1 MKLDKNLVR
10 QLANLFAILAA
21 FFTNV
26 LANIAPIKGLTIG
39 EISNTFFS
47 DVLITPA
54 SYAFAIWGLIYLG
67 LISLGIYQALPNNRN
82 NLYLEKMGYYL
93 VISSLAQ
100 IVWVFLFLSKFFV
113 ISTLAMFAIL
123 IPLILLYLNLN
134 ISLNT
139 LAKKQKWF
147 VNFPIS
153 VYFGWIT
160 VATIVNVAL
169 ALSWV
174 KWNGFGLS
182 NVVWTIIMI
191 IVAAIIGIL
200 MRIKRQD
207 KVYTGVFIWAL
218 FAITMRHLDTLP
230 IAITS
235 GVSAVILVILMMV
248 NFKQQKNQ
256 SQSLN

>member
-10 QLANLFAILAA
+10 QLANLLAILAA

-39 EISNTFFS
+39 EISNTFFG

-82 NLYLEKMGYYL
+82 NAYLQKMGYYL

-100 IVWVFLFLSKFFV
+100 IVWVFLFLSEFFV
-113 ISTLAMFAIL
+113 ISTVAMFAIL
-123 IPLILLYLNLN
+123 IPLILLYLKLN
-134 ISLNT
+134 ISFNSIT
-139 LAKKQKWF
+139 KKQKWL

-153 VYFGWIT
+153 IYFGWIT

-169 ALSWV
+169 TLSWIE
-174 KWNGFGLS
+174 WNGFGLS
-182 NVVWTIIMI
+182 NVVWTILMI
-191 IVAAIIGIL
+191 IVAAIVGIL
-200 MRIKRQD
+200 IRITRQD
-207 KVYTGVFIWAL
+207 KVYSGVFIWAL
-218 FAITMRHLDTLP
+218 VAIAIRHLDTLP
-230 IAITS
+230 IAVTS
-235 GVSAVILVILMMV
+235 GSCAAILAVMMF
-248 NFKQQKNQ
+248 FKF
-256 SQSLN
+256 

>member
-10 QLANLFAILAA
+10 QLANLLAILAA

-39 EISNTFFS
+39 EISNTFFV

-82 NLYLEKMGYYL
+82 NAYLQKMGYYL

-100 IVWVFLFLSKFFV
+100 IVWVFLFLSEFFV
-113 ISTLAMFAIL
+113 ISTVAMFAIL
-123 IPLILLYLNLN
+123 IPLILLYLKLN
-134 ISLNT
+134 ISFNSIT
-139 LAKKQKWF
+139 KKQKWL

-153 VYFGWIT
+153 IYFGWIT

-169 ALSWV
+169 TLSWIE
-174 KWNGFGLS
+174 WNGFGLS
-182 NVVWTIIMI
+182 NVVWTILMI
-191 IVAAIIGIL
+191 IVAAIVGIL
-200 MRIKRQD
+200 IRITRQD
-207 KVYTGVFIWAL
+207 KVYSGVFIWAL
-218 FAITMRHLDTLP
+218 VAIAIRHLDTLP
-230 IAITS
+230 IAVTS
-235 GVSAVILVILMMV
+235 GSCAAILAVMMF
-248 NFKQQKNQ
+248 FKF
-256 SQSLN
+256 